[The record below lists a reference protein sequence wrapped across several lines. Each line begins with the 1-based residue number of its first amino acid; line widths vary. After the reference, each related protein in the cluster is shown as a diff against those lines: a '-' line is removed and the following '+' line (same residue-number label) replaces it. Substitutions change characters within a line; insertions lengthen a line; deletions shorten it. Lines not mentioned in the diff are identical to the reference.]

1 MGIGVGVVS
10 GILIGVALRSMILG
24 ISIGVIT
31 GVILGIV
38 AKGRDIKRH
47 VMGRTKIIII
57 GVIIISIVVFLV
69 FSEYSY
75 VLIVIYIVAYLLSP
89 LIIYFLDKWEQ

>member
-1 MGIGVGVVS
+1 MNPDSQSNPGGRGFSLRAIVMGIGVGVVS

-47 VMGRTKIIII
+47 V
-57 GVIIISIVVFLV
+57 
-69 FSEYSY
+69 
-75 VLIVIYIVAYLLSP
+75 LSP
-89 LIIYFLDKWEQ
+89 SIIYFLDKWEQ